1 MTTIWFVDDDE
12 EMSQAISLML
22 GLMEYEMRHFA
33 EARLGAQAL
42 MEEHH
47 PDLLMLDISMPEVT
61 GLDLLEFVRRH
72 EQWNDLPILM
82 LSSEAVDA
90 QIDRAL
96 GLGADG
102 FVGKPATMEEL
113 EAAIQSALKKRHPP
127 TGDDPDQDSI

>member
-12 EMSQAISLML
+12 EMSEAISLML
-22 GLMEYEMRHFA
+22 GLMEVEMHHFA
-33 EARLGAQAL
+33 EARLAAQAL
-42 MEEHH
+42 LGGER
-47 PDLLMLDISMPEVT
+47 PDLLMLDISMPEVS
-61 GLDLLEFVRRH
+61 GLDLLEFVRRQP
-72 EQWNDLPILM
+72 QWNNMPILM

-113 EAAIQSALKKRHPP
+113 ESAIQAALQKRHPAK
-127 TGDDPDQDSI
+127 GDESK

>member
-12 EMSQAISLML
+12 EMSEAISLML
-22 GLMEYEMRHFA
+22 GLMNYEMRHFA
-33 EARLGAQAL
+33 EARLAAQAL
-42 MEEHH
+42 QEDAL

-61 GLDLLEFVRRH
+61 GLDLLEFVRRSD
-72 EQWNDLPILM
+72 QWNVLPILM

-113 EAAIQSALKKRHPP
+113 ETAIQTALKKRHPP
-127 TGDDPDQDSI
+127 TGDDLENSSI